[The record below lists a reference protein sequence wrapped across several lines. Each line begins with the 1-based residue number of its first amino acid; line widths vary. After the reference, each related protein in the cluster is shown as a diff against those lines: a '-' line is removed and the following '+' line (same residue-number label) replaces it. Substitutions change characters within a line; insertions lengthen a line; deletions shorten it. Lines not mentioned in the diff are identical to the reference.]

1 MPSLCASVILS
12 TSFLDLSSKIRSTM
26 HRHLRTSLKCL
37 AAPVAVALHANTINS
52 IPQQT
57 ECARFSASTYPANDP
72 SEDRHLM
79 KNTPEWS
86 VAAVFDGHGGWQ
98 VSDIVSKTLV
108 ESILA
113 SLKNVDEKSEI
124 AIDRRITRAFESMEH
139 DIIDRVR
146 PAFNL
151 GFGEVA
157 KVGSCVLLAFKKND
171 RLIVANCGDC
181 RAILGT
187 SIEQPTADAAT
198 VPVAVKKG
206 TKAAEPVVKYVST
219 RINRDHNAR
228 VTLEQLRLEQVCCV
242 ALLFFT
248 R

>member
-1 MPSLCASVILS
+1 
-12 TSFLDLSSKIRSTM
+12 M
-26 HRHLRTSLKCL
+26 HRYLRTSLKCL
-37 AAPVAVALHANTINS
+37 AAPVAVALHANAINS
-52 IPQQT
+52 ASHQT
-57 ECARFSASTYPANDP
+57 ECARFSSSTYPANDP

-79 KNTPEWS
+79 KNTPEWAVS
-86 VAAVFDGHGGWQ
+86 AVFDGHGGWQ

-108 ESILA
+108 DNILS
-113 SLKNVDEKSEI
+113 SLKNVDEKNEM
-124 AIDRRITRAFESMEH
+124 AIDRRITRAFESMEY

-187 SIEQPTADAAT
+187 SIEQPTADPAA
-198 VPVAVKKG
+198 KKG
-206 TKAAEPVVKYVST
+206 AKAAEPAVKYVST

-228 VTLEQLRLEQVCCV
+228 VALEQLRLEQVFYMV
-242 ALLFFT
+242 YFLSTAI
-248 R
+248 